1 MTLHKHPI
9 HAFMFL
15 VEVSQLV
22 MALNEEISVN
32 DGYFFSFDNVS
43 ILANLVFLLFL
54 ILLDIIKVLIILVLS
69 SLGLSLGLLPFLLVL
84 LILHLLLG
92 ILGDGPQVLSGLLGG
107 LGIVSDH
114 EVVKDGSSLDLPQVE
129 AELAH
134 LVVLSNGLGLLLVV
148 LGVVN
153 LGVDPGSLV
162 VGVVNLPTRLKLL

>member
-22 MALNEEISVN
+22 MAL
-32 DGYFFSFDNVS
+32 
-43 ILANLVFLLFL
+43 VFLLFL
-54 ILLDIIKVLIILVLS
+54 ILLVLS
-69 SLGLSLGLLPFLLVL
+69 SLCLSLGLLPFLLVL
-84 LILHLLLG
+84 LILHLLLS
-92 ILGDGPQVLSGLLGG
+92 IFGDSPQLLSGLLGS

-134 LVVLSNGLGLLLVV
+134 LIVLSNGLGLLLVV

-153 LGVDPGSLV
+153 
-162 VGVVNLPTRLKLL
+162 